1 MTKKSLSD
9 QVATTIEMSRALR
22 VQLDEVRVARAHRLG
37 GLCPPL
43 KAVVIE
49 ALEELVAREMRA

>member
-37 GLCPPL
+37 GLPF
-43 KAVVIE
+43 AG
-49 ALEELVAREMRA
+49 ALGGVNRRRQARERGT